1 MDLIEQD
8 NCGTRMLGDIGLPLD
23 VYADQVAFIRAVR
36 EGLSG
41 RILQKAVNALRGDRD
56 VFVRLLET
64 DSGNLHRLYKRKALG
79 RTQSEEVLDTLKLYV
94 EAGKVLGDRDS
105 AQEWLHS
112 EVRALNGSQP
122 IDIFDTFAGR
132 EMVRDVLGKIE
143 FGEFS

>member
-1 MDLIEQD
+1 MDFTSQLYERLFRP
-8 NCGTRMLGDIGLPLD
+8 GGL
-23 VYADQVAFIRAVR
+23 FIRSLTERLEVPND
-36 EGLSG
+36 LFSKPLL
-41 RILQKAVNALRGDRD
+41 ISVTMFALPSLWSSP
-56 VFVRLLET
+56 VKK
-64 DSGNLHRLYKRKALG
+64 GNLHRLYKRKALG
-79 RTQSEEVLDTLKLYV
+79 RAQSEEVLDTLKLYV

-122 IDIFDTFAGR
+122 IDIFDNFAGR